1 MMTREE
7 SDSIGTMQVPEKAY
21 YGVQALRA
29 RNNFHITGR
38 PLHTEFIRNLVR
50 IKKAA
55 AMTNMAAHV
64 LDESIG
70 GAIIKA
76 CDEIISGKLHQA
88 FIVDAIQG
96 GAGTSANMNANE
108 VIANRAI
115 EILGGRKGDY
125 SIVHPNDHVN
135 MAQST
140 NDVIP
145 CAGKLTMMG
154 LLPRLIEE
162 LERLQKAFSDKAVE
176 FDDVVKM
183 GRTQLQDAVPIRLG
197 QSFEAY
203 ANVVG
208 RDISRLKGLKKDLRA
223 LNIGATA
230 VGTAINVNPV
240 YLFQIIKNIN
250 LICGTD
256 CYQADDLFDATQNLD
271 CFVHVS
277 GALKT
282 CASSLSKIC
291 NDLRLLSSGPHAGLG
306 EINLPPKQNGSSIMP
321 GKINPVIP
329 EVVSQ
334 VAFNVI
340 GNDVTVTMAA
350 EAGQLELNAF
360 EPVIFY
366 KIFESIDTLG
376 GAVTTLIDNCVLGI
390 TAIRVRCRRLVVSS
404 SALATALCPSL
415 GFKLSAEIAKK
426 ALSTGTPVRQIVL
439 EEGLMTQEQLDRC
452 LNLKDMTQPGHLVE
466 YRKIGAGKSE
476 KTE

>member
-1 MMTREE
+1 MITRKEA
-7 SDSIGTMQVPEKAY
+7 DSIGTMEVPMKAY
-21 YGVQALRA
+21 YGVQTLRA
-29 RNNFHITGR
+29 KKNFHITGR
-38 PLHTEFIRNLVR
+38 PLHPEFIKNLVR

-55 AMTNMAAHV
+55 AYTNMTAHI
-64 LDESIG
+64 LDEKIG
-70 GAIIKA
+70 NAIVKA
-76 CDEIISGKLHQA
+76 CDEIIEGKLHSQ

-115 EILGGRKGDY
+115 EILGGEKGDY
-125 SIVHPNDHVN
+125 TIVHPNDHVN

-145 CAGKLTMMG
+145 SAGKLTILALLPG
-154 LLPRLIEE
+154 LLEQ
-162 LERLQKAFSDKAVE
+162 LERLHKALRDKSIGL
-176 FDDVVKM
+176 DDVVKM

-203 ANVVG
+203 AAVIE
-208 RDISRLKGLKKDLRA
+208 RDIRRIRSLDSEIKV

-240 YLFQIIKNIN
+240 YLFHIIRNVN
-250 LICGTD
+250 LVCGTD
-256 CYQADDLFDATQNLD
+256 CIQAEDLFDATQNLD
-271 CFVHVS
+271 GFVHTS
-277 GALKT
+277 AALRV
-282 CASSLSKIC
+282 CAVNLSKIC
-291 NDLRLLSSGPHAGLG
+291 NDLRLLSSGPKAGLG

-334 VAFNVI
+334 VAYNVI

-366 KIFESIDTLG
+366 KIFESIDTLR
-376 GAVTTLIDNCVLGI
+376 GAVETLIDNCILGI
-390 TAIRVRCRRLVVSS
+390 TANRERCRALVESS
-404 SALATALCPSL
+404 AALATALCPAL
-415 GFKLSAEIAKK
+415 GYKKSAEIAKK
-426 ALSTGTPVRQIVL
+426 CNRTGIPVRQIVL
-439 EEGLMTQEQLDRC
+439 EEGLLPEEELDRY
-452 LNLKDMTQPGHLVE
+452 LSLVDMTQAGHPVDYKL
-466 YRKIGAGKSE
+466 
-476 KTE
+476 